1 MNRFILFIT
10 LALFPISVLAATSE
24 ELASQ
29 HKAKLMGV
37 WTRPR
42 TEHEM
47 NQPEPVKNS
56 ISADVKLYRHL
67 SRSIENNSLRQD
79 EAEKMILKNTISTA
93 QNRENELYLNDRAD
107 MLSDDL
113 FVTQIAGFVLFVVAI
128 IL

>member
-10 LALFPISVLAATSE
+10 LVLFPVSVLAATYE

-29 HKAKLMGV
+29 QKAKQMGV
-37 WTRPR
+37 WTMPR
-42 TEHEM
+42 TEAQL

-79 EAEKMILKNTISTA
+79 ESEKLILKNTISTA
-93 QNRENELYLNDRAD
+93 QNRENELYLNGRAD
-107 MLSDDL
+107 KLSDDL
-113 FVTQIAGFVLFVVAI
+113 FITQIAGFVLFVVAI